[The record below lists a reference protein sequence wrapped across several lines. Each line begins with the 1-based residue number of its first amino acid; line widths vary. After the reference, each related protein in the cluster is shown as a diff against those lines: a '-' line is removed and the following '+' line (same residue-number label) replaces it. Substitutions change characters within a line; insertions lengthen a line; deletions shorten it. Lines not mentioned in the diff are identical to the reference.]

1 MKRALIL
8 LAIVESCQAAQI
20 YFIGVCG
27 DCEGNASATL
37 TVTGF
42 DPANPFTLTLSK
54 FVSFSYAGTDLVP
67 PFVID
72 STNVTNVSGS
82 LGPTYPRAY
91 DVRIDAA
98 PGTPSFVSFAAS
110 PGFARGSI
118 ETRGSGAAVLG
129 LSLSVACPDQAKKPS
144 EERKR
149 SHDARME
156 EN

>member
-82 LGPTYPRAY
+82 LGPTYPVPTMSASTR
-91 DVRIDAA
+91 RRELR
-98 PGTPSFVSFAAS
+98 PSFPLPTVNGRFHPDRAS
-110 PGFARGSI
+110 MI
-118 ETRGSGAAVLG
+118 
-129 LSLSVACPDQAKKPS
+129 
-144 EERKR
+144 
-149 SHDARME
+149 
-156 EN
+156 